1 MSTHLQVPLKSL
13 KFGHEAPVHPG
24 NARVTG
30 RTDGIA
36 ELAAHIFGRGKI
48 DDLLI
53 YDDGVPLTY
62 FVANG
67 NRSLAALRMIYGEES
82 EELIDCK
89 LTTAERAYEDSLAVA
104 VLVRKFH
111 PVDEYEGFA
120 KLRDQ
125 GKTNE
130 EIAREYG
137 LSEKQV
143 RQALALGEL
152 SPRIRDAWR
161 KGEIRAEVAQAFT
174 LAKDHK
180 SQDKIFAKLD
190 KQDDLSA
197 HSIRSELGIKSNHE
211 LAGLVAFI
219 TPDLY
224 RERGGAISED
234 LFGEYHSVSDEPLV
248 KTLAAEKLDRCCA
261 DLIELGWS
269 WAKPLSDLH
278 HGAMH
283 WPTHHVAEKDL
294 IWKAGEKEL
303 RAEVDKKLK
312 AMENDSAP
320 WDHAEHDRLEAEIDA
335 IDREVNGRSFTPKQ
349 MGKLGCIVD
358 IEDGKLEITY
368 GVTKPAEQLQ
378 ENRGLATADVGNDD
392 RGRAAPIEAAPKKE
406 ATTISNALADSL
418 GEQLMQATKDA
429 LLADAA
435 GGAAI
440 LVTLAGI
447 VADQIKPQQKFHM
460 PSPVTNK
467 LAAVRAAL
475 TPAAMNTAIAKRFDA
490 KDYFN
495 RASKVIVLKAV
506 KEAINADE
514 ARKLA
519 ESSKAEIAKFALANV
534 VKTGWLPKELR
545 TPHYAGPGSDGYKK
559 PTKAAA
565 ANAAAMDD
573 AQTARRVADLKAM
586 TAGKGEKPAAKKKT
600 KTPKKVAATKPAK
613 KKAAAKRKAA

>member
-1 MSTHLQVPLKSL
+1 MSIHLKVQLRNL

-48 DDLLI
+48 DDLLV
-53 YDDGVPLTY
+53 YDDGVPDTY
-62 FVANG
+62 YVANG
-67 NRSLAALRMIYGEES
+67 NRSLAALRMIYGEQS

-143 RQALALGEL
+143 RQALALGAL
-152 SPRIRDAWR
+152 SPKIRDAWR
-161 KGEIRAEVAQAFT
+161 TGEIRAEVAQAFT

-180 SQDKIFAKLD
+180 SQDKIFNKLD
-190 KQDDLSA
+190 KDDDLSA
-197 HSIRSELGIKSNHE
+197 HSVRSELGIKSNRE

-224 RERGGAISED
+224 RERGGTINED
-234 LFGEYHSVSDEPLV
+234 LFGEYHSISDEPLV
-248 KTLAAEKLDRCCA
+248 KTLATEKLDQCCA
-261 DLIELGWS
+261 DLIKMGWA
-269 WAKPLSDLH
+269 WAKPLTDLPN
-278 HGAMH
+278 GAMH
-283 WPTHHVAEKDL
+283 WSTRQIPEKDW
-294 IWKAGEKEL
+294 IWKDGEKER
-303 RAEVDKKLK
+303 RADADKKLK
-312 AMENDSAP
+312 AMENDSAA
-320 WDHAEHDRLEAEIDA
+320 WDHDEQERLEAEIDA

-349 MGKLGCIVD
+349 MEKLGCIVD

-378 ENRGLATADVGNDD
+378 EKRGPTSSSHVGDSE
-392 RGRAAPIEAAPKKE
+392 GQESASPAPVKKE
-406 ATTISNALADSL
+406 STTISNALADSL

-429 LLADAA
+429 LLADTA
-435 GGAAI
+435 GGASI

-447 VADQIKPQQKFHM
+447 VHEQIKPQQKFHM
-460 PSPVTNK
+460 PSPVTHK
-467 LAAVRAAL
+467 LAALRAAL
-475 TPAAMNTAIAKRFDA
+475 SPAAMNAAIAKRFDA
-490 KDYFN
+490 KDYFS

-506 KEAINADE
+506 KEAVNADE
-514 ARKLA
+514 ARKLT
-519 ESSKAEIAKFALANV
+519 ETSKLEIAKFAMANV
-534 VKTGWLPKELR
+534 VKAGWLPKELR
-545 TPHYAGPGSDGYKK
+545 TPHYVGPGSDGYKK
-559 PTKAAA
+559 PAAA
-565 ANAAAMDD
+565 KRNEP
-573 AQTARRVADLKAM
+573 TADEKTTALPPKAVPK
-586 TAGKGEKPAAKKKT
+586 TVPAKPASSSKKPIKKT
-600 KTPKKVAATKPAK
+600 SAKKPAK
-613 KKAAAKRKAA
+613 KAAPKKAKKRKA